1 VSNALAVPTVTAAI
15 ISLLQSAMD
24 AAAMTHTPTVA
35 AGSLDDA
42 NAVPRVV
49 VHLYNVERNAH
60 LDNQDLPTRSYSGVL
75 TSKPRTALRLHYL
88 ILCRGTDDFESQ
100 RMIGIAAAAL
110 HAKPVLDRDL
120 VTAVVSSTAAL
131 AGSDLA
137 QAHEPVRVTPEAV
150 SVDEQSRLWALYTVG
165 LFGATLAYAASPVI
179 VEADETPT
187 TALPVAAFAVGAR
200 PLLAP
205 RLDSVAGPAGPGAP
219 IRAATAQLGLT
230 LLGAALAPQAGE
242 NLVVEVD
249 GVALAPA
256 SVTVVSDNQIDLS
269 GANQTPGV
277 HSVVVSRLQEPVDPS
292 LSTTRPALRSLP
304 VTYAVTPSLLTAT
317 ATTTSTS
324 GTGGSVLATGHL
336 DATVAPSLTSTQ
348 RVRLVLDSTT
358 LDPPV
363 AVTLSVTITAPT
375 TAISAEYTDVPADTY
390 RVSLVVDGFRNI
402 PPWAGGT
409 YTLAEVAL

>member
-15 ISLLQSAMD
+15 ISVLQSAMD

-35 AGSLDDA
+35 AGNLDDA

-49 VHLYNVERNAH
+49 VHLYNVERNAN
-60 LDNQDLPTRSYSGVL
+60 LDNQDLPTRSASGVL
-75 TSKPRTALRLHYL
+75 TSKPRTALRLHYF

-100 RMIGIAAAAL
+100 RMIGITAAAL

-120 VTAVVSSTAAL
+120 VTAVVSGTPAL

-137 QAHEPVRVTPEAV
+137 EAHEPVRVTPETV
-150 SVDEQSRLWALYTVG
+150 SVDEQSRIWALYTVG

-187 TALPVAAFAVGAR
+187 SALPVAAFAVGAR

-205 RLDSVAGPAGPGAP
+205 RLDSVAGPGGPGAP
-219 IRAATAQLGLT
+219 IRAATAPLGLT

-249 GVALAPA
+249 GIALAPA

-269 GANQTPGV
+269 GVNQTPGV
-277 HSVVVSRLQEPVDPS
+277 HTVVVLRLLEPVDAS
-292 LSTTRPALRSLP
+292 LSTTRPAVRSLP
-304 VTYAVTPSLLTAT
+304 VTYVVTPTLLTAT
-317 ATTTSTS
+317 AATTSTS
-324 GTGGSVLATGHL
+324 GSGPILATGHL
-336 DATVAPSLTSTQ
+336 DATVTPSLTPTQ
-348 RVRLVLDSTT
+348 QVRLVLDSTT

-363 AVTLSVTITAPT
+363 AVTLSVAITSPT
-375 TAISAEYTDVPADTY
+375 TTIAAEYTDVPEGTY

-402 PPWAGGT
+402 PPWAGGA
-409 YTLAEVAL
+409 YTLTEVTL